1 MSARTD
7 RLAALAKNPKAR
19 AALDKARE
27 QADKPQNKARIEK
40 LRARWAGRGTGTG
53 TRS

>member
-1 MSARTD
+1 MSALTD
-7 RLAALAKNPKAR
+7 RLATLAKNPKAR

-40 LRARWAGRGTGTG
+40 LRARWGARGSGTK
-53 TRS
+53 S

>member
-1 MSARTD
+1 MSAFTD

-27 QADKPQNKARIEK
+27 QVAKPENKARIEK
-40 LRARWAGRGTGTG
+40 LRARWSGHRSGTK
-53 TRS
+53 S